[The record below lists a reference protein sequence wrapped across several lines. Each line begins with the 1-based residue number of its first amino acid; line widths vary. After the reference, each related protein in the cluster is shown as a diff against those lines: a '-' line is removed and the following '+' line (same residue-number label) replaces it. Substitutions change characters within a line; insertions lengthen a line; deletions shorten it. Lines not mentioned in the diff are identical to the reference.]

1 MKPLSPLSFVRG
13 KLPTVTLVYGEDL
26 QLIEEVREAV
36 GGSVPAENLHRHT
49 LEGIAKSKL
58 SSNDNKGL
66 FSADAP
72 ECFEITVDGK
82 LSGTSER
89 ESKGGGGLDW
99 LLAKAENTAP
109 PDLLLIVLR
118 QWERKQARTAWFKKL
133 SAIGVCVQADR
144 LMGVAGLEWIQR
156 WAEAHHLSMTPDAA
170 RQLALQTQGN
180 LFAAKQAVVKLTLI
194 GETGPVT
201 PEAVRRA
208 LADGA
213 KYDVFDL
220 THAILDGKR
229 QTALHIMRQLL
240 ILGIAPP
247 ILVWGLNQLIG
258 QLMAAKTKGK
268 VNAWG
273 AQLQKISRLAAA
285 ADERKLSAL
294 LRQAAFVDRTIK
306 GVAVGDFPTA
316 LTQLVV
322 QMTSLRDDGGARIPT
337 FRE

>member
-170 RQLALQTQGN
+170 RQLAYRDTRQ
-180 LFAAKQAVVKLTLI
+180 
-194 GETGPVT
+194 P
-201 PEAVRRA
+201 VRRQA
-208 LADGA
+208 G
-213 KYDVFDL
+213 
-220 THAILDGKR
+220 R
-229 QTALHIMRQLL
+229 
-240 ILGIAPP
+240 
-247 ILVWGLNQLIG
+247 
-258 QLMAAKTKGK
+258 
-268 VNAWG
+268 
-273 AQLQKISRLAAA
+273 
-285 ADERKLSAL
+285 
-294 LRQAAFVDRTIK
+294 RQAHAHRRDGPRHPRSRPPRPRRRREIRC
-306 GVAVGDFPTA
+306 
-316 LTQLVV
+316 
-322 QMTSLRDDGGARIPT
+322 LRPDPRHP
-337 FRE
+337 